1 MDSPFL
7 QSRPVDLQRMRAGS
21 NISLHSVDGRGAIRK
36 RSPSRSRALSSAQA
50 ERLHQYALEQAN
62 QVTDISPFT
71 PTSLGSNWI
80 TPQHSPQPQVY
91 SSTAVE
97 PFPQWSV
104 PTPPHSES
112 GVPIVSI
119 DPNEEPTTTSI
130 SASSDFAFA
139 QATTST
145 EMR

>member
-7 QSRPVDLQRMRAGS
+7 QSRPADLQRMRTNS
-21 NISLHSVDGRGAIRK
+21 NLSLHSVDGRGAIRK
-36 RSPSRSRALSSAQA
+36 RSQSRSRALSSAQA

-62 QVTDISPFT
+62 QVPDISPFT

-80 TPQHSPQPQVY
+80 TPQQSPQPQVY
-91 SSTAVE
+91 TSAAVE

-112 GVPIVSI
+112 GAAPVAI
-119 DPNEEPTTTSI
+119 DVNEEPTTTSI
-130 SASSDFAFA
+130 SVSSDFAFA
-139 QATTST
+139 QAATSS